1 MRERRERKRGGGGKR
16 KRRDEPESRG
26 AGGEGAVD
34 HARDEEEAVERVEGG
49 HAECARDEVVHALG
63 VA

>member
-1 MRERRERKRGGGGKR
+1 
-16 KRRDEPESRG
+16 
-26 AGGEGAVD
+26 VD